1 MQVLTAVQGLC
12 KLKVGLVQLVLVDLQ
27 DLNDEQL
34 TPLAEGVGV
43 GLVDVLL
50 AHGSTHLTQHL
61 HYLLRLQDGEGI
73 HLLGLGDRLGQVL
86 STQRGTTASHR
97 E

>member
-12 KLKVGLVQLVLVDLQ
+12 KLKVGLVQLVLVYLQ

-50 AHGSTHLTQHL
+50 THRRPHLTQHL
-61 HYLLRLQDGEGI
+61 HDLRGLQNGERVHLLRLRY
-73 HLLGLGDRLGQVL
+73 RLGQVL
-86 STQRGTTASHR
+86 TT
-97 E
+97 